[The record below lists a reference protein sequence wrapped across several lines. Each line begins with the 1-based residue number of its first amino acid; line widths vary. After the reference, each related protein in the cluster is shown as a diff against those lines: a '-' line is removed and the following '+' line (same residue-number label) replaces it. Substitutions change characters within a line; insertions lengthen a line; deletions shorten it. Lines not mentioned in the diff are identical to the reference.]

1 MAHVQIAGHQH
12 LLHRWRQ
19 VEQAQQVARR
29 AARPADGLRSL
40 FVSQRELL
48 HQSLQALGFFQRVQV
63 LALDVL
69 DQRHHRCRF
78 VRDLLDEHR
87 YFVQAG
93 QLGGA
98 ETPLAGDD
106 LVLVR

>member
-1 MAHVQIAGHQH
+1 MRV
-12 LLHRWRQ
+12 LEL
-19 VEQAQQVARR
+19 VEQA
-29 AARPADGLRSL
+29 ADRLR
-40 FVSQRELL
+40 LL
-48 HQSLQALGFFQRVQV
+48 ERVEV

-106 LVLVR
+106 LVLMR